1 MTKPLT
7 EEEPIPRRP
16 ENHSKQCRYFHP
28 DFGPDYGCNCGG
40 DLEDARVLV
49 VELRAEVR
57 RSRQP
62 AGRTYVERAR
72 EWLRS
77 FAPRV
82 ALGDDGSD
90 GMYHEEDYQS
100 LARLLEATE
109 RAAVEKAA
117 KIAEGDNPAG
127 AFSTAIAAAIRSQP

>member
-1 MTKPLT
+1 MTKPLS

-57 RSRQP
+57 RSRQS
-62 AGRTYVERAR
+62 AGGTYVDTAAAWFDANIITTPERR
-72 EWLRS
+72 ERHI
-77 FAPRV
+77 
-82 ALGDDGSD
+82 SD
-90 GMYHEEDYQS
+90 